1 MKEFPRFTE
10 SIIQLE
16 LKQPHCK
23 IIFVALQALINQLE
37 AGLLPDQ
44 FESILVSTKKRMGVK
59 LAAELTQ
66 DQTIF
71 LDQVHLVA
79 DAFTD
84 AFNDKQM
91 FYVNAFLKDIND
103 HFDQH
108 YDREVFDLADG
119 QTLKI
124 EDMHSVYG

>member
-23 IIFVALQALINQLE
+23 IIFVALQALINQLD
-37 AGLLPDQ
+37 AGLLPEQ

-59 LAAELTQ
+59 LAAELIQ

-79 DAFTD
+79 DAF
-84 AFNDKQM
+84 
-91 FYVNAFLKDIND
+91 KDIND